1 MKNNFP
7 NNENFKKQKTYNQ
20 EHLTNELNRKV
31 DSILERTQIL
41 DKKKKSKDNE

>member
-7 NNENFKKQKTYNQ
+7 NNGNFKNQKTYNQ
-20 EHLTNELNRKV
+20 DLLTNELNRKV

-41 DKKKKSKDNE
+41 DKKKIKR

>member
-7 NNENFKKQKTYNQ
+7 DDENFKKLKTFNQ
-20 EHLTNELNRKV
+20 DYLTNELNRKV

-41 DKKKKSKDNE
+41 DKKKK